1 MCCVAALNK
10 LRLAM
15 MAMMTMIT
23 MAMEMITK
31 TENKDNNLQRRQSC

>member
-10 LRLAM
+10 LRLAIMAMMAM

-23 MAMEMITK
+23 VTMKILDDY
-31 TENKDNNLQRRQSC
+31 EN